1 MMRDF
6 SLTFWEA
13 EKDKISFFVVVLK
26 EIINMRT
33 KILVTQEIS

>member
-13 EKDKISFFVVVLK
+13 EKDKISSFLVVAK
-26 EIINMRT
+26 RNYKHEDEDIGDPGD
-33 KILVTQEIS
+33 

>member
-13 EKDKISFFVVVLK
+13 EKDKISSFLVVVLK

-33 KILVTQEIS
+33 KIYW